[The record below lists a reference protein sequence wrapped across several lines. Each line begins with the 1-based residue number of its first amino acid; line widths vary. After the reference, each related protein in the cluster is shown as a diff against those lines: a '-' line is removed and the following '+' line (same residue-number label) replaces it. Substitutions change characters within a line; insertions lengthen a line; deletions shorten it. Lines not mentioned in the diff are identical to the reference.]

1 MRAQGETMTRRIS
14 LALAVLMLLLCGC
27 SSRNVIEETTVN
39 TNALKAT
46 EDYYVLPLDV
56 TFKAPTAWEISN
68 EEWNNWVDRWK
79 IDFREELTTE
89 CFKTLH
95 FIDKPEDAK
104 GVTVSCTVYEMDKG
118 GFSGFGG
125 NGFARA
131 HIVIKEADGK
141 VLYDSKLE
149 GTGGNSGFESAVAA
163 GRLKFAILN
172 LARQIAEVMERG

>member
-1 MRAQGETMTRRIS
+1 MTTRIS
-14 LALAVLMLLLCGC
+14 LALAALLIVLCGC
-27 SSRNVIEETTVN
+27 SARNVIEETTVN

-46 EDYYVLPLDV
+46 ENYYIMPLEV
-56 TFKAPTAWEISN
+56 TFKAPVAWEIKDD
-68 EEWNNWVDRWK
+68 EWKNWVDRWK
-79 IDFREELTTE
+79 IDFREELRTE
-89 CFKTLH
+89 CFKSLH

-104 GVTVSCTVYEMDKG
+104 GATVTCTVYEMDKG

-131 HIVIKEADGK
+131 HIVIKETDGK
-141 VLYDSKLE
+141 VLYDSRLE

-172 LARQIAEVMERG
+172 LARQIADVMEKG